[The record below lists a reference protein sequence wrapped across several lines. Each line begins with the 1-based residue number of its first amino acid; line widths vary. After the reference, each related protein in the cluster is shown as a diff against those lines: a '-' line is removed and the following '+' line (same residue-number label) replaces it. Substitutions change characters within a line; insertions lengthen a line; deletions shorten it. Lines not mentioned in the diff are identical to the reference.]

1 MCCVPLQERLSREGK
16 ISPSILFRKAIL
28 LHAVDGQLVAIAM

>member
-1 MCCVPLQERLSREGK
+1 MCCVPFKERLSREGK
-16 ISPSILFRKAIL
+16 MSPSILFGKAIL